1 MATGITTNTVQ
12 TGGGTVSAGTNITGF
27 SAPVMFDKGATQTPS
42 PRVIKAQ
49 FGDGYQLRMID
60 GINNTPRKWALSFA
74 NRTNDDIDKLYKFF
88 NTLAGVST
96 CQLTIPNSVDG
107 EETVKV
113 VINSYNKSYAYD
125 QFYSLTC
132 EAEEVFEA

>member
-1 MATGITTNTVQ
+1 M
-12 TGGGTVSAGTNITGF
+12 GTF
-27 SAPVMFDKGATQTPS
+27 
-42 PRVIKAQ
+42 
-49 FGDGYQLRMID
+49 
-60 GINNTPRKWALSFA
+60 FA

-132 EAEEVFEA
+132 EAEEYLKHEMQFIQVTLATTWYKMYRIKQLLVDLLKSLK